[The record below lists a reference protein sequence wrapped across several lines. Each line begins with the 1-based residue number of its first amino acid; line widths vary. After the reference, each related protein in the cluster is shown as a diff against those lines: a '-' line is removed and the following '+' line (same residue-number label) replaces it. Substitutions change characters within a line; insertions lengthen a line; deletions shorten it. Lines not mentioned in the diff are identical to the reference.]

1 MPLSNLCRILGVTLL
16 GTLLGA
22 CAAGGPMS
30 QPSPQLG
37 EQQIQLGNIVQI
49 NPVTLEGD
57 HQLGLGAVIGAA
69 AGGLLGSLVGGG
81 SGRDVA
87 IVIGAIGGGVVGNK
101 VQNNYAGKQAGSHII
116 VRLDNGVHVAV
127 TQPLNA
133 DLYVGERVMIQGSGQ
148 SARVVRA

>member
-1 MPLSNLCRILGVTLL
+1 MQTSNLSRILGVTLI
-16 GTLLGA
+16 GALLGA
-22 CAAGGPMS
+22 CAAGS
-30 QPSPQLG
+30 QMGQSTTQLG

-49 NPVTLEGD
+49 DPVTLEGD
-57 HQLGLGAVIGAA
+57 HQLGLGAVMGAA

-87 IVIGAIGGGVVGNK
+87 IVIGAIGGGVAGNK
-101 VQNNYAGKQAGSHII
+101 VQNNYADKQAGSHII

-133 DLYVGERVMIQGSGQ
+133 SLYVGERVMIQGSGQ
-148 SARVVRA
+148 SARVVKA

>member
-1 MPLSNLCRILGVTLL
+1 MRMSNLSRSLGVTLL
-16 GTLLGA
+16 GALLGA
-22 CAAGGPMS
+22 CAAGSSMN

-49 NPVTLEGD
+49 DPVTLEGD
-57 HQLGLGAVIGAA
+57 HQLGLGAVMGAA

-101 VQNNYAGKQAGSHII
+101 VQNNADKQPGSHVI

-148 SARVVRA
+148 SARVVKA

>member
-1 MPLSNLCRILGVTLL
+1 MAMACPYRILGVALL
-16 GTLLGA
+16 TALVGA
-22 CAAGGPMS
+22 CAAGTSMN
-30 QPSPQLG
+30 QPTTQLG
-37 EQQIQLGNIVQI
+37 EQQIQYGNIVQI

-87 IVIGAIGGGVVGNK
+87 VVIGAIGGGVAGNE
-101 VQNNYAGKQAGSHII
+101 VQNNYVDKKPGSHII
-116 VRLDNGVHVAV
+116 VHLDNGVHVAI
-127 TQPLNA
+127 TQPLNP

-148 SARVVRA
+148 SARVVPP

>member
-1 MPLSNLCRILGVTLL
+1 MRTFNLSRIIGITLVAAF
-16 GTLLGA
+16 LGA
-22 CAAGGPMS
+22 CAAGSGMN

-37 EQQIQLGNIVQI
+37 EQQIQFGNIVQI

-57 HQLGLGAVIGAA
+57 HQLGLGAIMGAA

-87 IVIGAIGGGVVGNK
+87 IVVGAIGGGVVGNK
-101 VQNNYAGKQAGSHII
+101 VQNNYADKQAGSHVI
-116 VRLDNGVHVAV
+116 VRLDNGVHVAI
-127 TQPLNA
+127 TQPFNA

-148 SARVVRA
+148 NARVVKA

>member
-1 MPLSNLCRILGVTLL
+1 MRMSHLPRILGVILC
-16 GTLLGA
+16 GALLGA
-22 CAAGGPMS
+22 CAAGSQMS
-30 QPSPQLG
+30 QPPAQQLG
-37 EQQIQLGNIVQI
+37 EQQIQFGNIVQI

-57 HQLGLGAVIGAA
+57 HQLGLGAVMGAA

-101 VQNNYAGKQAGSHII
+101 VQNNYADKQPGSHVI

-133 DLYVGERVMIQGSGQ
+133 DL
-148 SARVVRA
+148 